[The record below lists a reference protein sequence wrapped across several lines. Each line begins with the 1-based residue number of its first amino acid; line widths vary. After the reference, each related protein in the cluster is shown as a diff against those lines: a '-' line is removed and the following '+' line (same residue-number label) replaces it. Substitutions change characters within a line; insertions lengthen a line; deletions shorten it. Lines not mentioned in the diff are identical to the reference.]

1 MNLYYC
7 IFSPEKDLRQS
18 PTTTSSD
25 MFPLFSTSTSSIVQS
40 PDLITFNDSFN
51 GISES
56 SKTDSSAEI
65 LSLFDKPVSP
75 YQPQSSSWGPQMSSG
90 WAKNYNGVYQNP
102 YNNIVHIKNNMNP
115 QYSVTTHYSMLAR
128 QPSIYVHPVSPH
140 PQQPVFSRQSSS
152 SWNGSSSTALS
163 RIHSASNSVCS
174 GTTISTPS
182 PLMYR
187 SPSLQTNSNN
197 MFFGNNFNA
206 AVLSRNNSLPTH
218 QLSNVFTLNQTPLP
232 VNGKSSPPATSK
244 TTKPSL
250 LDEPLQDLMTK
261 KGVTSM
267 LIL

>member
-1 MNLYYC
+1 MA
-7 IFSPEKDLRQS
+7 
-18 PTTTSSD
+18 
-25 MFPLFSTSTSSIVQS
+25 
-40 PDLITFNDSFN
+40 FNDSFN
-51 GISES
+51 GTSES
-56 SKTDSSAEI
+56 SKTDNSAEI

-102 YNNIVHIKNNMNP
+102 YNNIVHANNMHP

-152 SWNGSSSTALS
+152 SWNGSTSTALARMPS
-163 RIHSASNSVCS
+163 VSNSVCS

-182 PLMYR
+182 PMMYR
-187 SPSLQTNSNN
+187 SPSFQANSNN

-218 QLSNVFTLNQTPLP
+218 HLSNVFTPNQTPLP
-232 VNGKSSPPATSK
+232 ANGKSSSTAAAPRSEK
-244 TTKPSL
+244 LSL
-250 LDEPLQDLMTK
+250 LDEPLQDLMAK
-261 KGVTSM
+261 KDETSM
-267 LIL
+267 LIFLCVYHIVQTNYRFLRIYPSF